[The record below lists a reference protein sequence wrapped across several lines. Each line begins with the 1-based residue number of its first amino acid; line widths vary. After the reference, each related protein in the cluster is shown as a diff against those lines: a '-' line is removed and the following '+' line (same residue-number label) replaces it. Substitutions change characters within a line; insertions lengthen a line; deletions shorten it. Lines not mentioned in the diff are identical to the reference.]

1 MKVYSNLMNN
11 NSKINASEIAYKDG
25 NDIELL
31 NDIIKSLRG
40 KILWVNPDPLNDF
53 QAQDISLNSNDYDCY
68 EVIYYGSKTGANV
81 FNSGKIPKGK
91 NSFLQQCYQTGTI
104 PMIRAREID
113 YVSDTIFHVQQGLV
127 NGSNNNDHINIP
139 VYIIGYKTGLFS

>member
-31 NDIIKSLRG
+31 IDIIKSLRG
-40 KILWVNPDPLNDF
+40 QILWANPNPLNDF
-53 QAQDISLNSNDYDCY
+53 PAQNISLNSNDYDCY

-81 FNSGKIPKGK
+81 FNTGKIPKGK
-91 NSFLQQCYQTGTI
+91 NSFLQQCYQTGAT

-113 YVSDTIFHVQQGLV
+113 YVSDTVFYVQQGLV
-127 NGSNNNDHINIP
+127 NGSNNNDHVNIP

>member
-31 NDIIKSLRG
+31 IDIIKSLRG
-40 KILWVNPDPLNDF
+40 QILWANPNPLNDF
-53 QAQDISLNSNDYDCY
+53 PAQNISLNSNDYDCY

-81 FNSGKIPKGK
+81 FNTGKIPKGK
-91 NSFLQQCYQTGTI
+91 NSFLQQCYQTGAT

-113 YVSDTIFHVQQGLV
+113 YVSDTVFYVQQGLV
-127 NGSNNNDHINIP
+127 NGSNNNDHVNIP
-139 VYIIGYKTGLFS
+139 VYIIGYKTGLF